1 MASKVRPRSSA
12 TKAREECDDFNTSTL
27 AYKGSRTPVDGPT
40 SQFLSFTPRS
50 LYGDLNLYLGE
61 KQ

>member
-12 TKAREECDDFNTSTL
+12 TKARDECDDFNTSTL
-27 AYKGSRTPVDGPT
+27 AYKGPGPPWAA
-40 SQFLSFTPRS
+40 QRVNS
-50 LYGDLNLYLGE
+50 LFHPSILLWDLDVYLGE